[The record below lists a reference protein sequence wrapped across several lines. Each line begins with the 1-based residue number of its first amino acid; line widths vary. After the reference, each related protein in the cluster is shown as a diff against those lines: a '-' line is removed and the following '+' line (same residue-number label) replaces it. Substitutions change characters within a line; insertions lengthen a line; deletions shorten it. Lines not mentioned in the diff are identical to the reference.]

1 MWKMSKRLAACVFA
15 AAWWGIFYP
24 ELCLSEE
31 TCVRVQTETVQETEG
46 ETQGQTVGPQEENE
60 EAPRKEGVQ
69 KRGEGQQSGLKEI
82 DAADVWRASGDEIV
96 IRSRL
101 WEWCVENLFDASKN
115 AAQSVSEESAQ
126 SAPAGR

>member
-24 ELCLSEE
+24 ELCFSEE
-31 TCVRVQTETVQETEG
+31 TCVRVQTETVQETDE
-46 ETQGQTVGPQEENE
+46 ETQT
-60 EAPRKEGVQ
+60 
-69 KRGEGQQSGLKEI
+69 GLKKI
-82 DAADVWRASGDEIV
+82 DAADVCRASKDEIV

-101 WEWCVENLFDASKN
+101 WEWCAENLFDAREN
-115 AAQSVSEESAQ
+115 EAQSILEKSAQ